1 MEDLIQKISFLS
13 PEESETI
20 VLTMK
25 PSADLNADLAQVGA
39 MMPYLQQHFP
49 NNKIIAIPHT
59 LELNSMDTEALIL
72 YLQQGDKGSVIEE
85 QS

>member
-20 VLTMK
+20 VLVMK
-25 PSADLNADLAQVGA
+25 SNADLAQVSA

-59 LELNSMDTEALIL
+59 LELTCMDTDALIH
-72 YLQQGDKGSVIEE
+72 YLQEGNKGGIVEE
-85 QS
+85 

>member
-1 MEDLIQKISFLS
+1 MEDLIQRISFLS

-49 NNKIIAIPHT
+49 NNKIIAIPYT
-59 LELNSMDTEALIL
+59 LELNSIDTAALIR
-72 YLQQGDKGSVIEE
+72 YLQEGDEGNIVEE
-85 QS
+85 

>member
-25 PSADLNADLAQVGA
+25 SNAGLAQVRA

-49 NNKIIAIPHT
+49 NNKVIAIPDT
-59 LELNSMDTEALIL
+59 LELTCIDTDALIH
-72 YLQQGDKGSVIEE
+72 YLQEGDKGSIVEE

>member
-13 PEESETI
+13 PEKSETI

-25 PSADLNADLAQVGA
+25 SNAGLAQVRA

-49 NNKIIAIPHT
+49 NNKVIAIPDT
-59 LELNSMDTEALIL
+59 LELTCIDTDALIH
-72 YLQQGDKGSVIEE
+72 YLQEGDKGSIVEE

>member
-25 PSADLNADLAQVGA
+25 SNADLAQVRA

-49 NNKIIAIPHT
+49 NNKVIAIPDT
-59 LELNSMDTEALIL
+59 LELTCIDTDALIH
-72 YLQQGDKGSVIEE
+72 YLQEGDKGSIVEE
-85 QS
+85 

>member
-20 VLTMK
+20 VLTIK
-25 PSADLNADLAQVGA
+25 SNADLAQVGA

-59 LELNSMDTEALIL
+59 LELTCMDTEALIH
-72 YLQQGDKGSVIEE
+72 YLQEGDKGNVV
-85 QS
+85 

>member
-1 MEDLIQKISFLS
+1 MEDLIQKINFLS

-25 PSADLNADLAQVGA
+25 SHADLAQVRA

-49 NNKIIAIPHT
+49 NNKVIAIPDT
-59 LELNSMDTEALIL
+59 LELTCVDTDALIH
-72 YLQQGDKGSVIEE
+72 YLQEGDKGSIVEE
-85 QS
+85 

>member
-13 PEESETI
+13 SEESETI

-25 PSADLNADLAQVGA
+25 SNADLAQVGA

-59 LELNSMDTEALIL
+59 LELTCMDTDALIH
-72 YLQQGDKGSVIEE
+72 YLQEGDKGSIVKE
-85 QS
+85 

>member
-25 PSADLNADLAQVGA
+25 SNADLAQVGA
-39 MMPYLQQHFP
+39 MMPYLRQHFP

-59 LELNSMDTEALIL
+59 LELTCMDTDALIH
-72 YLQQGDKGSVIEE
+72 YLQQGDKGSIVEE
-85 QS
+85 

>member
-25 PSADLNADLAQVGA
+25 SNAGLAQVRA

-59 LELNSMDTEALIL
+59 LELTCIDTDALIH
-72 YLQQGDKGSVIEE
+72 YLQEGDKGSIVEE

>member
-25 PSADLNADLAQVGA
+25 SNADLAQVGA
-39 MMPYLQQHFP
+39 MMPYLQH
-49 NNKIIAIPHT
+49 
-59 LELNSMDTEALIL
+59 
-72 YLQQGDKGSVIEE
+72 
-85 QS
+85 

>member
-25 PSADLNADLAQVGA
+25 SNADLAQVGA

-59 LELNSMDTEALIL
+59 LELTCIDTDALIH
-72 YLQQGDKGSVIEE
+72 YLQEGDKGSIGKE
-85 QS
+85 

>member
-1 MEDLIQKISFLS
+1 MEDLIQRISFLS

-25 PSADLNADLAQVGA
+25 PSADLNAGLAQVGA

-59 LELNSMDTEALIL
+59 LELTCMDTEALIL
-72 YLQQGDKGSVIEE
+72 YLQQGDKGTIIE
-85 QS
+85 

>member
-1 MEDLIQKISFLS
+1 MEDLIQKISFLN

-25 PSADLNADLAQVGA
+25 SNAGLAQVRA

-49 NNKIIAIPHT
+49 NNKVIAIPDT
-59 LELNSMDTEALIL
+59 LELTCIDTDALIH
-72 YLQQGDKGSVIEE
+72 YLQEGDKGSIVEE

>member
-1 MEDLIQKISFLS
+1 MEDLIQKINFLS

-25 PSADLNADLAQVGA
+25 SNADLAQVSA

-59 LELNSMDTEALIL
+59 LELTCMDTDALIH
-72 YLQQGDKGSVIEE
+72 YLQEGDKGSIVEE

>member
-20 VLTMK
+20 VLVMK
-25 PSADLNADLAQVGA
+25 SNADLAQVRA
-39 MMPYLQQHFP
+39 TMPYLQQHFP

-59 LELNSMDTEALIL
+59 LELTCMDTEALIR
-72 YLQQGDKGSVIEE
+72 YLQEGEKGSIVEE
-85 QS
+85 

>member
-25 PSADLNADLAQVGA
+25 SNADLAQVGA

-49 NNKIIAIPHT
+49 NNKIIVIPYT
-59 LELNSMDTEALIL
+59 LVLTCVETDALIH
-72 YLQQGDKGSVIEE
+72 YLQEGEKGSIVEE
-85 QS
+85 

>member
-25 PSADLNADLAQVGA
+25 SNADFAQVGA

-59 LELNSMDTEALIL
+59 LELTCMDTDALIH
-72 YLQQGDKGSVIEE
+72 YLQEEDKGSIIEE
-85 QS
+85 

>member
-25 PSADLNADLAQVGA
+25 SNAGLAQVRA

-49 NNKIIAIPHT
+49 NNKVIAIPDT
-59 LELNSMDTEALIL
+59 LELTCIDTDTLIH
-72 YLQQGDKGSVIEE
+72 YLQEGDKGSIVEE

>member
-25 PSADLNADLAQVGA
+25 SNADLAQVGA

-49 NNKIIAIPHT
+49 NNKIIAIPYT
-59 LELNSMDTEALIL
+59 LELDSIDTAALIR
-72 YLQQGDKGSVIEE
+72 YLQEGDEGNIVEE
-85 QS
+85 

>member
-25 PSADLNADLAQVGA
+25 SNADLAQVGA

-49 NNKIIAIPHT
+49 NNKVIAIPDT
-59 LELNSMDTEALIL
+59 LELTCIDTDALIH
-72 YLQQGDKGSVIEE
+72 YLQEGDKGSIVEE

>member
-25 PSADLNADLAQVGA
+25 SNADLAQVGA
-39 MMPYLQQHFP
+39 IMPYLQQHFP
-49 NNKIIAIPHT
+49 NNKVIAIPDT
-59 LELNSMDTEALIL
+59 LELTCMDTDALIH
-72 YLQQGDKGSVIEE
+72 YLQEGDKGSIVEE
-85 QS
+85 

>member
-25 PSADLNADLAQVGA
+25 SNAGLAQVRA

-49 NNKIIAIPHT
+49 NNKVIAIPDT
-59 LELNSMDTEALIL
+59 LELTCIDTNALIH
-72 YLQQGDKGSVIEE
+72 YLQEGDKGSIVEE

>member
-25 PSADLNADLAQVGA
+25 SNTDLAQVGA
-39 MMPYLQQHFP
+39 MIPYLQQHFP

-59 LELNSMDTEALIL
+59 LELTCMDTDALIH
-72 YLQQGDKGSVIEE
+72 YLQERDKGSIVEE
-85 QS
+85 

>member
-20 VLTMK
+20 VLVMK
-25 PSADLNADLAQVGA
+25 PNAELAQVGA

-49 NNKIIAIPHT
+49 NNKIIVIPHT
-59 LELNSMDTEALIL
+59 LELTCMDTDALIH
-72 YLQQGDKGSVIEE
+72 YLQEGNKGSIVEE
-85 QS
+85 

>member
-25 PSADLNADLAQVGA
+25 SNAGLTQVGA

-49 NNKIIAIPHT
+49 NNKVIAIPDT
-59 LELNSMDTEALIL
+59 LELTSIDTDALIH
-72 YLQQGDKGSVIEE
+72 YLQEGDKGSIVEE

>member
-13 PEESETI
+13 PENGETI
-20 VLTMK
+20 VLKMK
-25 PSADLNADLAQVGA
+25 SGADLAQIGA

-59 LELNSMDTEALIL
+59 LELNSMDTEAIIS
-72 YLQQGDKGSVIEE
+72 YLQQGDKGSIVEE
-85 QS
+85 

>member
-25 PSADLNADLAQVGA
+25 SNTDLAQVRA

-59 LELNSMDTEALIL
+59 LELTCMDTDALIH
-72 YLQQGDKGSVIEE
+72 YLQEGDKGSIVEE

>member
-13 PEESETI
+13 PENGETI

-25 PSADLNADLAQVGA
+25 SGVNPAQMAA
-39 MMPYLQQHFP
+39 MMPYFRQHFP

-59 LELNSMDTEALIL
+59 LELTCMDTEALIR
-72 YLQQGDKGSVIEE
+72 YLQEGEKGSIVEE
-85 QS
+85 

>member
-25 PSADLNADLAQVGA
+25 SNADLAQVGA

-59 LELNSMDTEALIL
+59 LELTCMDTDALIH
-72 YLQQGDKGSVIEE
+72 YLQKRDKGSIVEE
-85 QS
+85 

>member
-1 MEDLIQKISFLS
+1 MEDLIQRISFLS

-25 PSADLNADLAQVGA
+25 SNADLAQVGA

-59 LELNSMDTEALIL
+59 LELTCMDTEALIH
-72 YLQQGDKGSVIEE
+72 YLQEGDKGNVV
-85 QS
+85 

>member
-25 PSADLNADLAQVGA
+25 SNADLAQVGA

-59 LELNSMDTEALIL
+59 LELTCIDTDALIH
-72 YLQQGDKGSVIEE
+72 YLQEGDKGSIVKE
-85 QS
+85 